1 MFSRILKELAGILG
15 AVLVFFAVL
24 GVFLWFSFGVA
35 PHLLYKNTTDFS
47 GKVAKDF
54 YIALVELDTTNN
66 KDKYSFRR
74 LSDIESNPPD
84 LSAYSY
90 ILPDTYS
97 KIPSKGD
104 TYYFKVLEVDAGMQ
118 LIEFSYGNTH
128 SSWSV
133 YRAFQDKIVPV
144 SHRTDDP
151 GLLIIMFILG
161 IIAGHFIAGRS
172 RRWMKR
178 KLGIIE
184 QST

>member
-1 MFSRILKELAGILG
+1 MFLRILKQLVGILG
-15 AVLVFFAVL
+15 AILVFFAVL
-24 GVFLWFSFGVA
+24 GVFLWFSFGAA
-35 PHLLYKNTTDFS
+35 PHLFYKNTTDFS

-54 YIALVELDTTNN
+54 YIALVDLDTTNS

-74 LSDIESNPPD
+74 LNDIESNPPD
-84 LSAYSY
+84 LSVYSY

-97 KIPSKGD
+97 EIPSKGD
-104 TYYFKVLEVDAGMQ
+104 TYHFEVLEEDSGTQ
-118 LIEFSYGNTH
+118 LIELSYSNTH

-151 GLLIIMFILG
+151 GLMIIMLILG

-172 RRWMKR
+172 RRWIKR
-178 KLGIIE
+178 KLGI
-184 QST
+184 Q